1 MEIMKALVG
10 IRKHLCVILVVQPQ
24 TQERHRDAKPLY
36 YKRRTKGN
44 QIEKLP
50 LYLEKLLKL
59 STLKSSVG
67 QSENVLEKGASK
79 RFILPTMLNS
89 LMKIIASTRSRDQA

>member
-1 MEIMKALVG
+1 MQDNYTTKA
-10 IRKHLCVILVVQPQ
+10 KHLTIDSRRLI
-24 TQERHRDAKPLY
+24 ERWK
-36 YKRRTKGN
+36 KEGN

-50 LYLEKLLKL
+50 LCLEKFLKL

-67 QSENVLEKGASK
+67 QSDNVLEKGASK

-89 LMKIIASTRSRDQA
+89 LMKTIASARSRNQA

>member
-1 MEIMKALVG
+1 MVKEKSTDELIKELLE
-10 IRKHLCVILVVQPQ
+10 K
-24 TQERHRDAKPLY
+24 RDHESK
-36 YKRRTKGN
+36 N

-67 QSENVLEKGASK
+67 QSYNVLKKGASK
-79 RFILPTMLNS
+79 RFILPTMLND
-89 LMKIIASTRSRDQA
+89 LMKAIASARSRNQA

>member
-1 MEIMKALVG
+1 MEK
-10 IRKHLCVILVVQPQ
+10 KK
-24 TQERHRDAKPLY
+24 E
-36 YKRRTKGN
+36 N

-67 QSENVLEKGASK
+67 QYDNVLKKDASK
-79 RFILPTMLNS
+79 RFILPTMLNK
-89 LMKIIASTRSRDQA
+89 LMKAIASVRSRNQA